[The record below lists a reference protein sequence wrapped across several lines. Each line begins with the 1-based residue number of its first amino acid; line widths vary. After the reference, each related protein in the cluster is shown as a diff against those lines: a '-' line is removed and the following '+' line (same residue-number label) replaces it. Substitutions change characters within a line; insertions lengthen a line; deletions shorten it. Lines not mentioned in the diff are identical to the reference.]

1 MRSACL
7 FSAVAAIAFFVT
19 IDAPAGPEA
28 AFRADFEPAV
38 LAETLHLGLL
48 AGPPAPEPVRQF
60 RVL

>member
-1 MRSACL
+1 L

-28 AFRADFEPAV
+28 AFRADFEPAMQV
-38 LAETLHLGLL
+38 EALHLSLL
-48 AGPPAPEPVRQF
+48 AVPPAPESVRQF